1 MERAMFR
8 VTHMVD
14 EQGRILIQDPP
25 IAQFLFQSTTAAWIW
40 LVVRVWVG
48 YQWLASGFGKLSNP
62 EWMETGQAILTY
74 WKRAVAIPDA
84 PARPL
89 ITYDWYRDFLQLLID
104 TGSHPWF
111 AKLIVFGE
119 LAVGLG
125 LILGALVGIAAFF
138 GAVLNVNFML
148 AGTTSTNPTLLL
160 LSILLILAWKNAGY
174 IGLDRWLLPALGT
187 PWEQP
192 KVKTTP
198 PQRQATAQ
206 SA

>member
-1 MERAMFR
+1 MFR

-14 EQGRILIQDPP
+14 DRGRILIQDPP

-48 YQWLASGFGKLSNP
+48 YQWLTSGFGKLSNP
-62 EWMETGQAILTY
+62 EWMESGQAILAY

-89 ITYDWYRDFLQLLID
+89 IIYDWYRDFLQFLID

-119 LAVGLG
+119 LAIGIA

-138 GAVLNVNFML
+138 GAVMNVNFML
-148 AGTTSTNPTLLL
+148 AGTTSTNPTLLV

-174 IGLDRWLLPALGT
+174 FGLDRYLLPMLGT
-187 PWEQP
+187 PW
-192 KVKTTP
+192 K
-198 PQRQATAQ
+198 QATPETAEATAMPQGTAQ
-206 SA
+206 PA